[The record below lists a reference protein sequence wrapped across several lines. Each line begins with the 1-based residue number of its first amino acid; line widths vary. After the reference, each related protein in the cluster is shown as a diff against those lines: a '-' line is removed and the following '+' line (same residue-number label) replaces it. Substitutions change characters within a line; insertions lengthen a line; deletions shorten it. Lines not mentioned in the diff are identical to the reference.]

1 MLVPKRCFIV
11 AASVSLL
18 IYTVLKYPT
27 VQLILSQT
35 PNHKNLRFALQF
47 LLLLFGSLPKRGIP
61 APGTQKALRHVA
73 SAELLLDASR
83 TQTLQTLPCEE
94 RLFQADA
101 EDQSGQEEFLREM
114 PRGSGGRGQEARNQ
128 GRRDQDRR
136 PRRQEPPPV
145 HEEDGRDRGA
155 WRGVPEEPVEDL
167 RVVLLD

>member
-1 MLVPKRCFIV
+1 MRIY
-11 AASVSLL
+11 VSP
-18 IYTVLKYPT
+18 YNSSSPCSST
-27 VQLILSQT
+27 
-35 PNHKNLRFALQF
+35 

-61 APGTQKALRHVA
+61 APGTQKALRHLA

-83 TQTLQTLPCEE
+83 TQTLQTLSCEE

-145 HEEDGRDRGA
+145 HEEDG
-155 WRGVPEEPVEDL
+155 
-167 RVVLLD
+167 